1 MSSDIRK
8 TSMVEPVERR
18 RIDDGDRAPHGREWE
33 VFVRS
38 DGADSMRHVGSVRA
52 NDPDGAHEL
61 ASRLF
66 AWHAEDVWICPSA
79 TVTRYTTHTL
89 AENAP
94 TAERPTDTG
103 EPRNR
108 EWS

>member
-1 MSSDIRK
+1 
-8 TSMVEPVERR
+8 MVEPAERR
-18 RIDDGDRAPHGREWE
+18 QIEDGDRAPHGREWE

-38 DGADSMRHVGSVRA
+38 DSADSMRHVGSVRA
-52 NDPDGAHEL
+52 ADPDGAHEL

-79 TVTRYTTHTL
+79 TVTRYTSHHL
-89 AENAP
+89 AEDAP
-94 TAERPTDTG
+94 TVERPTDTE